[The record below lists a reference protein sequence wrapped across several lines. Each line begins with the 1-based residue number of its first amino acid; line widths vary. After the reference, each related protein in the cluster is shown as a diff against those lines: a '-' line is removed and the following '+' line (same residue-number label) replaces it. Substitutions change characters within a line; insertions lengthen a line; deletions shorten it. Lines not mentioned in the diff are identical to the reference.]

1 MLTREDRCSNGRSV
15 AGFRQQ
21 DTRNPLGILV
31 LTSDDELAA
40 RLWSNHNCRR
50 RPGRAWYEHF
60 ILGGNHRLSE
70 FQGAILHAQWDRFD
84 DKPSVYR
91 LTD

>member
-1 MLTREDRCSNGRSV
+1 LQDSV
-15 AGFRQQ
+15 
-21 DTRNPLGILV
+21 
-31 LTSDDELAA
+31 S
-40 RLWSNHNCRR
+40 
-50 RPGRAWYEHF
+50 AWYEHF

-70 FQGAILHAQWDRFD
+70 FQGAILHAQWDRFG